1 MSEIWQR
8 RFSLVRGA
16 VSSAV
21 FIAALAGCS
30 GSTGPGERTASG
42 GIDAAAAPGNVAPGN
57 TVAAVAAPDPS
68 GNDWPNFGRDYQ
80 HTRNS
85 PQTAITLANV
95 ATLAP
100 KWGTGSAHPL
110 PRGFFD
116 ATYADPVVVGNVVYQ
131 AALNGSIDAF
141 DLSSGALLWT
151 FTGQS
156 GTSMKSTPTYY
167 RGTLYAGDMSSSHQ
181 NATFYAVNAA
191 TGKAHWQYVISD
203 PLAKFDG
210 SPVVWNS
217 AVYIG
222 LSAVN
227 EVPGKCVHARQL
239 MGFSV
244 FAPALA
250 ATLTLTPPPQNGA
263 DIWST
268 PMLDPQGNMYLA
280 TGNECTPNF
289 NQSFPYANALLRAKA
304 NPQLGVQ
311 WSFQIPE
318 GPGRDLDFGSSP
330 VYAGGLVVDTSK
342 DGYTYALNPATGALV
357 WKTFTGMALGSS
369 ATDGSKIY
377 VPSAQTVFPACLAGA
392 TCGGLYALNLADGSI
407 AWSIPATTDK
417 NGVGMRSSPVYSNG
431 MVFGAW
437 NGQLWAVSA
446 ANGTPLWSYA
456 FPANAQNEIP
466 AVYGGI
472 ALVNGGLI
480 LGATDQLDYWCF
492 TPGGV

>member
-1 MSEIWQR
+1 MSDVR
-8 RFSLVRGA
+8 HARHFPRCSRALATTLLALV
-16 VSSAV
+16 
-21 FIAALAGCS
+21 AGCS
-30 GSTGPGERTASG
+30 GGAGTVSREGAG
-42 GIDAAAAPGNVAPGN
+42 GGAALPAGTSPRYAAAAS
-57 TVAAVAAPDPS
+57 AAVDPS

-85 PQTAITLANV
+85 PQTAITPANV
-95 ATLAP
+95 GTLAP
-100 KWGTGSAHPL
+100 KWGKGSAHPL
-110 PRGFFD
+110 PVGFFD
-116 ATYADPVVVGNVVYQ
+116 ATYADPIVIGHVVYQ
-131 AALNGSIDAF
+131 AALNGSVDAF
-141 DLSSGALLWT
+141 DIGTGALLWT

-156 GTSMKSTPTYY
+156 GTSMKTTPTYY
-167 RGTLYAGDMSSSHQ
+167 RGTLYTADMSSTHQ
-181 NATFYAVNAA
+181 NATFYSVSAA
-191 TGKAHWQYVISD
+191 TGKENWQYVITD
-203 PLAKFDG
+203 PLGKFDS
-210 SPVVWNS
+210 SPVVS
-217 AVYIG
+217 GSTVFIG

-239 MGFSV
+239 MGFSL
-244 FAPALA
+244 FGPALA
-250 ATLTLTPPPQNGA
+250 TTLTLTPPPQNGA

-289 NQSFPYANALLRAKA
+289 NQSFPYANALLRTKA
-304 NPQLGVQ
+304 APQTSVQ

-330 VYAGGLVVDTSK
+330 LYAGGLVIDTSK
-342 DGYTYALNPATGALV
+342 DGWTYALNPATGALA

-369 ATDGSKIY
+369 ATDGTKIY
-377 VPSAQTVFPACLAGA
+377 VPSAETVFPACLAGQ

-437 NGQLWAVSA
+437 NGQLWAVDS
-446 ANGTPLWSYA
+446 GTGNPLWSYA
-456 FPANAQNEIP
+456 LPPNAQGEIP

-472 ALVNGGLI
+472 ALVNGGL
-480 LGATDQLDYWCF
+480 LVGATDQLDYWCF
-492 TPGGV
+492 TPGGT